1 MAQEQG
7 GAHEKR
13 TISRSLTAISTAT
26 ATTAAITTAGT
37 TTATATAHWAMI
49 ARATARAAT
58 VLLTV
63 EPPPPRGTRPRRLP
77 PKLRLLVISSR
88 KPGISCPVSASRRTS
103 PFATLR
109 FFSLKKEV
117 AVPRLPIR
125 PVRPMRCTYSSTSAG
140 RSKLITCFT
149 FGMSSPRAATAVATR
164 IGQRPQRNRRSA
176 SSRSACLG
184 DVRQQIEQMRALDV
198 FLHPEDRLRN
208 VDRGRADAP
217 DRQEDV
223 AVQEVARQLLDRLR
237 EGGGEH
243 ERLPFARHRHAALLD
258 DAPDLRLEAH
268 VQHAVGFVQHQE
280 ADVVQPDLAAP
291 DHVLQ
296 PTGRRHDQVA
306 AALEIAHLVLRVVAA
321 VQYGRAHARP
331 VAELLRLLEDLR
343 CQLAGRRQHQPER
356 VLLAPVH
363 RPVRGRRGRPVLVHL
378 VQDRHQEGGRL
389 ARARLRARHQIPPGQ
404 DDRDRV
410 LLHRR
415 RFVVACQ
422 LYVIIDNLCQLNVVE
437 GIDVA
442 GHVVAR
448 RLHGNIFV
456 LAEIDTGV
464 AVFEQLR
471 LQTLVPLGEH
481 CVVDLAAS
489 GSTATAAVSS
499 ASGAA
504 TAAVAPIGTTR
515 PASATAVRSTIVER
529 SATGGCSTG
538 PFTGAGSATA
548 ADAARS
554 GRAHCRSRLR
564 PAIILRR
571 PVHGSITANGCRSAT
586 RTTTSATVRPPVV
599 VPPIASETF
608 RILIA
613 PAVPAA
619 LEATAIVV
627 APVATAAAIVAVV
640 AAAPIVLIAAATAAS
655 ATPVE
660 VASAIV
666 TIAVAPEVAAATIP
680 VRIAVSTPSA
690 TSATDTAAAYRTNA
704 GTGISRLKVATAIS
718 TFSQLRWYVPPGRML
733 RISGFWVAATAAA
746 KLLLLLLQVQT
757 SKLHL
762 VGGKQ
767 SERR

>member
-1 MAQEQG
+1 M
-7 GAHEKR
+7 
-13 TISRSLTAISTAT
+13 SVCRSPVT
-26 ATTAAITTAGT
+26 G
-37 TTATATAHWAMI
+37 M
-49 ARATARAAT
+49 
-58 VLLTV
+58 
-63 EPPPPRGTRPRRLP
+63 RL
-77 PKLRLLVISSR
+77 
-88 KPGISCPVSASRRTS
+88 
-103 PFATLR
+103 
-109 FFSLKKEV
+109 
-117 AVPRLPIR
+117 
-125 PVRPMRCTYSSTSAG
+125 SSTMRRICG
-140 RSKLITCFT
+140 SKP
-149 FGMSSPRAATAVATR
+149 MSSM
-164 IGQRPQRNRRSA
+164 RSA
-176 SSRSACLG
+176 SSSTRKRMLSSPTLPRPIMSSSRPGVATIRWQPRSRSRIWSCVLLPPYSTAGRMRDRSRVGASTSPSGYCLRRFIG
-184 DVRQQIEQMRALDV
+184 RFGGGAAAPCLYIWFRIGTRKAAVL
-198 FLHPEDRLRN
+198 PEPVCAHAIRSR
-208 VDRGRADAP
+208 P
-217 DRQEDV
+217 DRMIGI
-223 AVQEVARQLLDRLR
+223 AY
-237 EGGGEH
+237 
-243 ERLPFARHRHAALLD
+243 FC
-258 DAPDLRLEAH
+258 
-268 VQHAVGFVQHQE
+268 
-280 ADVVQPDLAAP
+280 
-291 DHVLQ
+291 
-296 PTGRRHDQVA
+296 TGV
-306 AALEIAHLVLRVVAA
+306 
-321 VQYGRAHARP
+321 
-331 VAELLRLLEDLR
+331 
-343 CQLAGRRQHQPER
+343 
-356 VLLAPVH
+356 
-363 RPVRGRRGRPVLVHL
+363 
-378 VQDRHQEGGRL
+378 
-389 ARARLRARHQIPPGQ
+389 
-404 DDRDRV
+404 
-410 LLHRR
+410 
-415 RFVVACQ
+415 
-422 LYVIIDNLCQLNVVE
+422 

-481 CVVDLAAS
+481 CVVDLATS
-489 GSTATAAVSS
+489 GSTAAAVSS

-515 PASATAVRSTIVER
+515 PASATAIRSTIVER
-529 SATGGCSTG
+529 SATGGCGTG
-538 PFTGAGSATA
+538 PFTGAGSAAA

-640 AAAPIVLIAAATAAS
+640 AAAPIVLIAAATAATAATAS

-690 TSATDTAAAYRTNA
+690 TSTTDTAAAYRTNA

-733 RISGFWVAATAAA
+733 RISGFWVAAATAAA

-762 VGGKQ
+762 W
-767 SERR
+767 E

>member
-1 MAQEQG
+1 QEG
-7 GAHEKR
+7 REKR
-13 TISRSLTAISTAT
+13 TISRLLTAISTAT

-37 TTATATAHWAMI
+37 TTTTTTATAHWTMI

-125 PVRPMRCTYSSTSAG
+125 P
-140 RSKLITCFT
+140 
-149 FGMSSPRAATAVATR
+149 
-164 IGQRPQRNRRSA
+164 
-176 SSRSACLG
+176 
-184 DVRQQIEQMRALDV
+184 
-198 FLHPEDRLRN
+198 
-208 VDRGRADAP
+208 
-217 DRQEDV
+217 
-223 AVQEVARQLLDRLR
+223 
-237 EGGGEH
+237 
-243 ERLPFARHRHAALLD
+243 
-258 DAPDLRLEAH
+258 
-268 VQHAVGFVQHQE
+268 
-280 ADVVQPDLAAP
+280 
-291 DHVLQ
+291 
-296 PTGRRHDQVA
+296 
-306 AALEIAHLVLRVVAA
+306 
-321 VQYGRAHARP
+321 
-331 VAELLRLLEDLR
+331 
-343 CQLAGRRQHQPER
+343 
-356 VLLAPVH
+356 
-363 RPVRGRRGRPVLVHL
+363 
-378 VQDRHQEGGRL
+378 
-389 ARARLRARHQIPPGQ
+389 
-404 DDRDRV
+404 
-410 LLHRR
+410 
-415 RFVVACQ
+415 
-422 LYVIIDNLCQLNVVE
+422 
-437 GIDVA
+437 
-442 GHVVAR
+442 
-448 RLHGNIFV
+448 
-456 LAEIDTGV
+456 
-464 AVFEQLR
+464 LR

-529 SATGGCSTG
+529 SATGGCGAG
-538 PFTGAGSATA
+538 PFTGTGSAAA

-571 PVHGSITANGCRSAT
+571 PVHGSITANGWRSAT

-655 ATPVE
+655 ATPVK

-762 VGGKQ
+762 
-767 SERR
+767 